1 MTALRLRRAIGD
13 DVDFVV
19 GLLNEEDTAP
29 FLAASRSRD
38 RAGVLEDV
46 KASTEEPGDCGLF
59 VIEVPDGGGWARAGM
74 MEFSLENRRA
84 GSRAWADSRSIPSS
98 MTAGSQTRR
107 RAYSN
112 AT

>member
-1 MTALRLRRAIGD
+1 MTVEGDGLRLRRATGD

-46 KASTEEPGDCGLF
+46 KASTEEPGDSGLF
-59 VIEVPDGGGWARAGM
+59 VIEVPDDHLVSLVSPEAFSKATLELVQHVAG
-74 MEFSLENRRA
+74 
-84 GSRAWADSRSIPSS
+84 
-98 MTAGSQTRR
+98 
-107 RAYSN
+107 
-112 AT
+112 